1 MYLESS
7 PALTQLFS
15 GMKINMRR
23 NGETESETNYLE
35 MLLTDQWCKVVK
47 NLILQNLNEGNRKD
61 RVDTE
66 KMRR

>member
-1 MYLESS
+1 
-7 PALTQLFS
+7 
-15 GMKINMRR
+15 MRR

-47 NLILQNLNEGNRKD
+47 NLILQNFNEGNRKE